1 MHDYRIK
8 IGGATHPGLMH
19 NLNEDAYDWVV
30 LDSPMVDKGQEDLD
44 CMAVVADGMGGM
56 PAGEI
61 ASRMTVD
68 GIKQQIQ
75 GYFNNPDSSLLLSG
89 NTSVEDWLKQ
99 ALLNMNNEVIEAGNR
114 DHDRS
119 GMGTT
124 CTATIVSSGETLYV
138 AHLGDSRAYV
148 YKGKELVQLT
158 RDHTWVQERVDTGN
172 LTADEA
178 RKHARRNVV
187 TRGIGIIRDPEV
199 DTYKVNLSIG
209 DKILLCTDGLNDV
222 LQDKEIGSY
231 LSAHEVPGRICESLV
246 LEAVKAGGSD
256 DITAL
261 VIEIM

>member
-1 MHDYRIK
+1 MHDSRIK

-30 LDSPMVDKGQEDLD
+30 LDHRMEDKGLEDLD

-61 ASRMTVD
+61 ASRITVD

-75 GYFNNPDSSLLLSG
+75 GCLDNPSG
-89 NTSVEDWLKQ
+89 NLLFSRNSPVEDWLEQ

-114 DHDRS
+114 DHNRS

-158 RDHTWVQERVDTGN
+158 RDHTWVQERVDTGD
-172 LTADEA
+172 LTSDEA
-178 RKHARRNVV
+178 RNHARRNIV
-187 TRGIGIIRDPEV
+187 TRGIGIIRDPRV
-199 DTYKVNLSIG
+199 DTYKVSLSVG
-209 DKILLCTDGLNDV
+209 DKVLLCTDGLNDV
-222 LQDKEIGSY
+222 LQDEEIGSY
-231 LSAHEVPGRICESLV
+231 LSAREVPGKICESLV
-246 LEAVKAGGSD
+246 LGAVKAGGSD

-261 VIEIM
+261 VIEIR